1 MPSMSGFELYKL
13 LKRKDYAAN
22 ICFVTA
28 GGEVHYHV
36 MQDAI
41 DSEKCLR
48 KPISNSEL
56 LDYAAKAIKNSQEM
70 MDLCI
75 N

>member
-1 MPSMSGFELYKL
+1 MQQIFVL
-13 LKRKDYAAN
+13 LLR
-22 ICFVTA
+22 

-56 LDYAAKAIKNSQEM
+56 LDYAAKAIKKLSRNDGFMYQ
-70 MDLCI
+70 LTVV
-75 N
+75 

>member
-1 MPSMSGFELYKL
+1 MPSLNGFELYKL

-28 GGEVHYHV
+28 GETKYHEVKDV
-36 MQDAI
+36 A
-41 DSEKCLR
+41 DSDKCLGR
-48 KPISNSEL
+48 PISNSEL
-56 LDYAAKAIKNSQEM
+56 LDYASKAIKNPQEITN
-70 MDLCI
+70 LCI